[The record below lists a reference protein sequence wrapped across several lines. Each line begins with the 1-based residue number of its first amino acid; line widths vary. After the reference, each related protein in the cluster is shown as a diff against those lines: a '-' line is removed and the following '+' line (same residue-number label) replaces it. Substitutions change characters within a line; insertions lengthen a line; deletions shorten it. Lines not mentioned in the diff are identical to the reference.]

1 METMQPFQRIN
12 LSEFSQRITE
22 HYQNFVVNEV
32 NESCLRLAVFTGEY
46 PWHRH
51 PESDELFLVLEGE
64 LIIDFR
70 SDAPKPL
77 SWTSLSRPS
86 ERVHLPSQTPAH
98 HNLRDLTSTPFFIH
112 RYQKKP
118 PDLPKPSLSSPSR
131 AKRT

>member
-1 METMQPFQRIN
+1 MEPMQPFQRIN
-12 LSEFSQRITE
+12 LSELSQRITE

-70 SDAPKPL
+70 DQESVILHSNDL
-77 SWTSLSRPS
+77 FTI
-86 ERVHLPSQTPAH
+86 PAG
-98 HNLRDLTSTPFFIH
+98 LIH
-112 RYQKKP
+112 RTR
-118 PDLPKPSLSSPSR
+118 SSQ
-131 AKRT
+131 RTVNLCFEHTQAATEFIE